1 MEKSQYGIKK
11 IARRFMCLFF
21 GVVLILVLL
30 DFYRFLILVRRVK
43 AVENLVGVR
52 RENVAA
58 RIEKLSSEW
67 GCEVEIRNRNS
78 EHAEWC
84 VITISK
90 PRSLIALLFS
100 DYTNLLMI
108 NFDDGHVSSVL
119 CCQ

>member
-1 MEKSQYGIKK
+1 MEKSQYGIMR
-11 IARRFMCLFF
+11 IARRFMCLII
-21 GVVLILVLL
+21 GIVLILLL
-30 DFYRFLILVRRVK
+30 FDFYRFLILVRRVK

-84 VITISK
+84 MITISK
-90 PRSLIALLFS
+90 PLSISALLFS

>member
-1 MEKSQYGIKK
+1 MEKSQYGIMR
-11 IARRFMCLFF
+11 IARRFMCLLF
-21 GVVLILVLL
+21 GIVLILLL
-30 DFYRFLILVRRVK
+30 FDFYRFLILVRRVK
-43 AVENLVGVR
+43 AVEKLVGVG

-67 GCEVEIRNRNS
+67 GCEVEIRNIHS
-78 EHAEWC
+78 KHAEWC
-84 VITISK
+84 MITISK
-90 PRSLIALLFS
+90 PLSISALLFS